1 MEVVLAS
8 TSPRR
13 REILSLVGV
22 KNFKVVP
29 PRGKEVK
36 VKTPNDVKK
45 NAILKGKSV
54 LRKLPYGGEYI
65 VIASDT
71 AVFVGDRFLGK
82 PKDPQEAKE
91 FLKTLSGKWH
101 TVYTA
106 TAVFHKKGHRLRR
119 KVILDRARVLFK
131 KLSDREIDWYLK
143 TGEPLD
149 KAGAYGIQGY
159 GALFIEKLI
168 GDYFTVM
175 GLSPNK
181 LYKALVELLGEKR
194 ALELFGKVD

>member
-1 MEVVLAS
+1 M
-8 TSPRR
+8 
-13 REILSLVGV
+13 SLVGL
-22 KNFKVVP
+22 KDFKVLP
-29 PRGKEVK
+29 PKGKEVE
-36 VKTPNDVKK
+36 VKTPEDVKR

-54 LRKLPYGGEYI
+54 LKRLPYGDEYI

-71 AVFVGDRFLGK
+71 AVFIDNRFLGK
-82 PKDPQEAKE
+82 PKNPEEAKR
-91 FLKTLSGKWH
+91 FLRTLSGRWH

-119 KVILDRARVLFK
+119 KIVLDRTRVLFK

-159 GALFIEKLI
+159 GALFIEKI
-168 GDYFTVM
+168 VGDYFTVM

-194 ALELFGKVD
+194 ALELFGKRD